1 MKKLVIFDLDGTLI
15 DTSYGLNYCM
25 NIALA
30 RLNLPTITASQT
42 KRFVGNGM
50 AVYTKRALGSDNQ
63 DKFDECFNIFMQ
75 EYRTHGKDNCIVY
88 DGIKELLVSLERMQI
103 KKAVLSN
110 KANVATQT
118 IISDFFENSFDYVLG
133 NTDGAPL
140 KPHPYGVNKILEHF
154 AVLPEN
160 AVILGDG
167 ETDVQCGKNARV
179 DVISALW
186 GFRNKETLMSSG
198 AKMFAKTANEV
209 LNLIQK

>member
-25 NIALA
+25 NFALT
-30 RLNLPTITASQT
+30 RLNLPTITTSQT

-63 DKFDECFNIFMQ
+63 DKFDECFDIFMQ
-75 EYRTHGKDNCIVY
+75 EYRTHGKDNCTVY
-88 DGIKELLVSLERMQI
+88 DGIKELLASLERMQI

-110 KANVATQT
+110 KADAATQT
-118 IISDFFENSFDYVLG
+118 IISDFFANSFDYVLG
-133 NTDGAPL
+133 NTDGEPL
-140 KPHPYGVNKILEHF
+140 KPHPYGVKKILEHF
-154 AVLPEN
+154 AVLPED

-167 ETDVQCGKNARV
+167 ETDIQCGKNSDI

-186 GFRNKETLMSSG
+186 GFRSKQTLMLSG
-198 AKMFAKTANEV
+198 AKVFAKSANDV
-209 LNLIQK
+209 LNLI